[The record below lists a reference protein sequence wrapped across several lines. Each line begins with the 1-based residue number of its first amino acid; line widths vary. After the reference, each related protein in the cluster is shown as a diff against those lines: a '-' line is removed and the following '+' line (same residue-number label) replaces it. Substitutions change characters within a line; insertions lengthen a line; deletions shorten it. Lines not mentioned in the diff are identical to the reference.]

1 MTADEVKTALGKAVR
16 RAWPRAAKASE
27 LPFPDYWKGA
37 TEWLAFH
44 APHIGDELMG
54 RFIADIVR
62 EAVCAEA
69 AGTEPAARKISDEVK
84 EIWNRAVADAA
95 QDAWEHAAE
104 RAEEVRSRFA
114 ARRLHDG
121 NLEGKNHDLNRSAQR
136 SVLTDRPKSSACGGR
151 PERRPYQGRLL

>member
-16 RAWPRAAKASE
+16 RAWPKVAKASE

-62 EAVCAEA
+62 EAVCADA
-69 AGTEPAARKISDEVK
+69 AGTEPAARKISNEVK
-84 EIWNRAVADAA
+84 EIWNRAVGHRSKTLKAGTTQADAA

-104 RAEEVRSRFA
+104 RAEEVRTRFA
-114 ARRLHDG
+114 ARHHHD
-121 NLEGKNHDLNRSAQR
+121 
-136 SVLTDRPKSSACGGR
+136 PKDSTCGGR
-151 PERRPYQGRLL
+151 PERRPYQGRLP